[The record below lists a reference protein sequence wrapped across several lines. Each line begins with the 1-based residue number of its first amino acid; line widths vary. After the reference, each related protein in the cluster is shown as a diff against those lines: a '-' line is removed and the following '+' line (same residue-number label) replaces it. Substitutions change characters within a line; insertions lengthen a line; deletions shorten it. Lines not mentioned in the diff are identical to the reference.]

1 MVIEGGRRVEER
13 RQGFH
18 VEPREVRVAAERV
31 LVEAPRW
38 KRVRFRRSVRSDNWD
53 REGILELPIIEPA
66 AAGGNYLTRRQE
78 SQQTFSTVG
87 VERRVRG

>member
-31 LVEAPRW
+31 LVEAP
-38 KRVRFRRSVRSDNWD
+38 
-53 REGILELPIIEPA
+53 LPHSESEP
-66 AAGGNYLTRRQE
+66 G
-78 SQQTFSTVG
+78 S
-87 VERRVRG
+87 RGR